1 MDDKEFF
8 EYQRGLNADMFNFA
22 SGYLQ
27 ALVVAGYA
35 GIFFLWDQTKDG
47 VSLGAWAFAGLL
59 LAMSLGVYV
68 LWEVYAFLLRQR
80 LAMDFAVAITEAEA
94 EEVGARQAYVEK
106 SKKLVE
112 DMRQSVRNTRRLWS
126 VAMACIVWPLVAAW
140 FLIGSLF
147 VVRLIRTIA
156 AWAA

>member
-35 GIFFLWDQTKDG
+35 GIFFLWDQAKDWASPG
-47 VSLGAWAFAGLL
+47 VWAFAGLL
-59 LAMSLGVYV
+59 LAFSLGAYV

-80 LAMDFAVAITEAEA
+80 LAMDTAVAITEAEGVGSR
-94 EEVGARQAYVEK
+94 EVFVEK
-106 SKKLVE
+106 TKKLTE
-112 DMRQSVRNTRRLWS
+112 DLRQSVRNTRRLWS

-147 VVRLIRTIA
+147 VWRLIRTIA
-156 AWAA
+156 ACAA